1 MKKLIYTITIILFCG
16 ALAIA
21 NNKTNKLENQIES
34 INSKEVVQAS
44 AVEKVEKEV
53 KIVNT
58 YINKSNNNI
67 IEFNDNSYVVINQ
80 DKNIYEF
87 YAAETGDYEVEARDQ
102 IELINIIKTYMVNKY
117 NMDDLEVE
125 NNSIFKNDI
134 LAYTPVEA
142 EKENIKPIAATQE
155 NKKVINVVKEETNN
169 NIIKNEV
176 IEESATEE
184 AEESQEQQSGYTEE
198 DYNKYL
204 EYKESLIQEYGE
216 EIYNLMN
223 QEAGIETEED
233 SFNHFMEYG
242 I

>member
-44 AVEKVEKEV
+44 AVEKVEKEF

-169 NIIKNEV
+169 NTIKNEV

-184 AEESQEQQSGYTEE
+184 AEES
-198 DYNKYL
+198 
-204 EYKESLIQEYGE
+204 
-216 EIYNLMN
+216 
-223 QEAGIETEED
+223 
-233 SFNHFMEYG
+233 
-242 I
+242 

>member
-1 MKKLIYTITIILFCG
+1 MKLQ
-16 ALAIA
+16 
-21 NNKTNKLENQIES
+21 QIE
-34 INSKEVVQAS
+34 
-44 AVEKVEKEV
+44 
-53 KIVNT
+53 
-58 YINKSNNNI
+58 
-67 IEFNDNSYVVINQ
+67 
-80 DKNIYEF
+80 
-87 YAAETGDYEVEARDQ
+87 
-102 IELINIIKTYMVNKY
+102 NIIKNEILRIKGNKY

-169 NIIKNEV
+169 NTIKNEV
-176 IEESATEE
+176 IEEPATEE
-184 AEESQEQQSGYTEE
+184 AEESQEQPQNGYTEE

-204 EYKESLIQEYGE
+204 EYKESLIQEHGE

-223 QEAGIETEED
+223 QEAGIKTEEE
-233 SFNHFMEYG
+233 SFSHYMKYG

>member
-34 INSKEVVQAS
+34 MNSKEVVQAA
-44 AVEKVEKEV
+44 AVEKEF

-58 YINKSNNNI
+58 YVNKSNNNI
-67 IEFNDNSYVVINQ
+67 IEFNDNSYVVINH

-87 YAAETGDYEVEARDQ
+87 YAAECGDYEIQASNQ

-134 LAYTPVEA
+134 LAYTPPTK
-142 EKENIKPIAATQE
+142 EKEIIKPIAATQE
-155 NKKVINVVKEETNN
+155 SKKVVNVVKEETNN
-169 NIIKNEV
+169 NTIKNEV
-176 IEESATEE
+176 IEEP
-184 AEESQEQQSGYTEE
+184 EESQEQQSGYTEE

-204 EYKESLIQEYGE
+204 EYKEGLIKEYGE

-223 QEAGIETEED
+223 QEAGIKTEEE
-233 SFNHFMEYG
+233 SFEHFMEYG